1 METRTASAFSDAR
14 ESRALRTA
22 SCELSPDCARHSG
35 GTRSTRNNNDA
46 KMRNPCPGTLTG
58 VFTDLLSLGRQII
71 NAVVAERLQ
80 RFPLAHPGLRS
91 CHLFDRWRR
100 HHSSIVPHTIQGTF
114 GTVRRPYRTS
124 GLPSATQP
132 KVVSSFL

>member
-22 SCELSPDCARHSG
+22 SCELSPDCARHGG
-35 GTRSTRNNNDA
+35 GTRSTRNNKDA

-71 NAVVAERLQ
+71 NAVVAERACKAL
-80 RFPLAHPGLRS
+80 LLRIPDS
-91 CHLFDRWRR
+91 APVIF
-100 HHSSIVPHTIQGTF
+100 SIGGGGI
-114 GTVRRPYRTS
+114 
-124 GLPSATQP
+124 
-132 KVVSSFL
+132 